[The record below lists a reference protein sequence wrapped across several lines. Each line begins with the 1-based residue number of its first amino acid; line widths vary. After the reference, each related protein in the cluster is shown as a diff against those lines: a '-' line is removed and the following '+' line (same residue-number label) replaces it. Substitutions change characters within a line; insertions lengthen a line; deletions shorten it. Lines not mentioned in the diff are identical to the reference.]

1 MRGLTCLRAD
11 HVRGRT
17 SSVFSHLT
25 CTCAPRIISMSAVD
39 CRTAVHASLR
49 GGMSER
55 MEGVRPGFAAGA
67 GVQRARTRGTG
78 IPGRTATYVQ
88 PPPRPHRTRSRA
100 PAPAR
105 ARPAGHS
112 ARHRARSVPAKRAFY
127 RYGRQLNNPHPSH
140 APAPP
145 PAAPCPPRR
154 IWRAMPVW
162 NFTQPLVILI
172 SNFCGGVDSFD
183 QNKKPDRIFVWCPTR
198 ILYL

>member
-11 HVRGRT
+11 HVHGRT

-39 CRTAVHASLR
+39 CRTAVHASMR

-100 PAPAR
+100 RTAAR
-105 ARPAGHS
+105 ARLAGHS
-112 ARHRARSVPAKRAFY
+112 ARHRARSAPAKRAFCK
-127 RYGRQLNNPHPSH
+127 YGRQLQNPHPSR
-140 APAPP
+140 APSPP

-172 SNFCGGVDSFD
+172 SNFRWGV
-183 QNKKPDRIFVWCPTR
+183 PCT
-198 ILYL
+198 

>member
-100 PAPAR
+100 RTVAR
-105 ARPAGHS
+105 TRLAGHS
-112 ARHRARSVPAKRAFY
+112 ARHRARSAPAKRAFCK
-127 RYGRQLNNPHPSH
+127 YGRQLQNPHPSR
-140 APAPP
+140 APSPP

-172 SNFCGGVDSFD
+172 SNFRGGVHCR
-183 QNKKPDRIFVWCPTR
+183 QKPSSPQLWKRSIF
-198 ILYL
+198 

>member
-11 HVRGRT
+11 HVHGRT

-100 PAPAR
+100 RTAAR
-105 ARPAGHS
+105 ARLAGHS
-112 ARHRARSVPAKRAFY
+112 ARHRARSAPAKRAFCK
-127 RYGRQLNNPHPSH
+127 YGRQLQNPHPSC
-140 APAPP
+140 APSPP
-145 PAAPCPPRR
+145 PAEPCPPRR

-172 SNFCGGVDSFD
+172 SNFRWGVHVAWRGFRCLVLAL
-183 QNKKPDRIFVWCPTR
+183 P
-198 ILYL
+198 